1 MEITLSA
8 DPVTKSSSRG
18 TNFKV
23 VICGMDSVTTSL
35 RRYLAATI
43 EDNVKFKS
51 MRRNTF
57 FE

>member
-23 VICGMDSVTTSL
+23 VICVMEYSIIMSL
-35 RRYLAATI
+35 ERYLGKTV
-43 EDNVKFKS
+43 EDTVKFKS
-51 MRRNTF
+51 IR
-57 FE
+57 

>member
-23 VICGMDSVTTSL
+23 VICVMEYSIIMSL
-35 RRYLAATI
+35 ERYLGKTV
-43 EDNVKFKS
+43 EDTVKFKS
-51 MRRNTF
+51 TWGKDLL
-57 FE
+57 

>member
-23 VICGMDSVTTSL
+23 VICVMEYSVITTL
-35 RRYLAATI
+35 ERYLVKTI
-43 EDNVKFKS
+43 EDTVKFKS
-51 MRRNTF
+51 TWGKDLL
-57 FE
+57 